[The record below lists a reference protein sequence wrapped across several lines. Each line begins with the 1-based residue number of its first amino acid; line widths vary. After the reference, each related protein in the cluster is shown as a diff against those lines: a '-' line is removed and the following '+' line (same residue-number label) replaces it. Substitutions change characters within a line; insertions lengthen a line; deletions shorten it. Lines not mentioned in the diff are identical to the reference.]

1 MKKCILLLL
10 IIFSVLG
17 SAGCSKDNGEQT
29 TTGYAEFA
37 VSETETED
45 TETGEIE
52 AETSEITIE
61 SKHISSQEE
70 TEEFDP
76 ARMLSEDSKD
86 ICGYYLKAGDPTY
99 QLEVKPGGR
108 LNRNQLTFTVNRS
121 LKESVAREPKSFAW
135 EREKSGFSETSSML
149 PMAAVLKM
157 KSCRS
162 ILRRRGG
169 MCLRTE
175 ILSRNLRI

>member
-1 MKKCILLLL
+1 MKKWIL
-10 IIFSVLG
+10 IFLTMLFVMAV
-17 SAGCSKDNGEQT
+17 AGCSEDNDEQT
-29 TTGYAEFA
+29 PTGYAEFA
-37 VSETETED
+37 ASETETEKTEAED
-45 TETGEIE
+45 TEVESSGLM
-52 AETSEITIE
+52 AESRLGLT
-61 SKHISSQEE
+61 EE
-70 TEEFDP
+70 TEAAFDYR
-76 ARMLSEDSKD
+76 RMLSEDSKD
-86 ICGYYLKAGDPTY
+86 VCGLYLKAGDPAY

-135 EREKSGFSETSSML
+135 EREKSGFSETSFML

-175 ILSRNLRI
+175 ILSWNFRI

>member
-17 SAGCSKDNGEQT
+17 LAGCSKDNGEQT

-37 VSETETED
+37 VSETETEE

-86 ICGYYLKAGDPTY
+86 VCGLYLKAGDPAY

-121 LKESVAREPKSFAW
+121 LKESVAREPISFAW

-149 PMAAVLKM
+149 PMAAALKM
-157 KSCRS
+157 KSFRS